1 MKLKHNKRRNTAFI
15 YEALVKELTKV
26 SISEQNKDK
35 KIIAK
40 TLHEFFNKKSDL
52 GKELELYKSIYETRG
67 ISEKDAEKILN
78 EVKRVYSGLNQDN
91 IFNIQNKLISAVNK
105 SVSPKVFQNFV
116 PNYKTLASISQ
127 IFAKN
132 ISVKNKIM
140 LERQLIKHMTS
151 TRKEQK
157 KNEPVVSHS
166 VIRVFAK
173 KFNSTYENLY
183 EEQKQLLS
191 KYVSSFQD
199 NGLDLKIF
207 LNEEIGRLKE
217 KLFFLSEEKGIK
229 EDTDLNLKVTKVSD
243 ILNDMSGQL
252 ITEEVLT
259 SLLKVQALVRESQK

>member
-157 KNEPVVSHS
+157 
-166 VIRVFAK
+166 
-173 KFNSTYENLY
+173 
-183 EEQKQLLS
+183 QLLS

>member
-15 YEALVKELTKV
+15 FEALVKELTKA
-26 SISEQNKDK
+26 SINKQNKDK

-40 TLHEFFNKKSDL
+40 ALHEFFNKKSDL
-52 GKELELYKSIYETRG
+52 GKELELYKTIYETRG
-67 ISEKDAEKILN
+67 ISEKDAEKILS
-78 EVKRVYSGLNQDN
+78 EVKRVYSGLNQNN
-91 IFNIQNKLISAVNK
+91 IFNIQNKLISVINK
-105 SVSPKVFQNFV
+105 KVSPSVFQNFV

-140 LERQLIKHMTS
+140 LERQLIKYMTS

-157 KNEPVVSHS
+157 ESESGVPHS
-166 VIRVFAK
+166 VIKVFAK

-183 EEQKQLLS
+183 EEQKYLLS

-217 KLFFLSEEKGIK
+217 KITTLSEEKEIK
-229 EDTDLNLKVTKVSD
+229 EDVDLDLKINKVFD
-243 ILNDMSGQL
+243 ILNNMSGQI
-252 ITEEVLT
+252 ITEEILT
-259 SLLKVQALVRESQK
+259 SLLRVQALVRESQK